1 VGFDVDIFLQ
11 ALTSKALREAV
22 PVSVSLAVVSF
33 VAGVAI
39 GFVVA
44 LMRASGLRLVR
55 SIGWTYVWLFR
66 AIPTIVLLFFV
77 WNALPQIF
85 PALAGPGFLPFYA
98 AVIGLSVNEG
108 AYAAEIIRGGL
119 LSIDD
124 GQRQAARA
132 LGMPPAAVF
141 RRIVAP
147 QVIRV
152 VIPPMANDFITLLK
166 LTSLAY
172 AVSLREIITVT
183 QTQIA
188 SSFRFAEWFGA
199 AAVYYIV
206 LVSIFMVGQAW
217 LERRFVWTF
226 EARSGNGGGIL
237 RGFGALGGGGLGGSR
252 R

>member
-1 VGFDVDIFLQ
+1 MNFDVDIFLQ
-11 ALTSKALREAV
+11 ALTSKALREAA
-22 PVSVSLAVVSF
+22 PIAIALAVVSF
-33 VAGVAI
+33 VLGVGI
-39 GFVVA
+39 GLIVA
-44 LMRASGLRLVR
+44 LMRGSRFRILRIL
-55 SIGWTYVWLFR
+55 GWGYVWFFR

-77 WNALPQIF
+77 WNALPQLV
-85 PALAGPGFLPFYA
+85 PELAGPGFLPFYA
-98 AVIGLSVNEG
+98 AVIGLSVNEA

-132 LGMPPAAVF
+132 LGMQPLAVF

-152 VIPPMANDFITLLK
+152 AIPPMANDFITLLK

-172 AVSLREIITVT
+172 AVSLREIMTVT

-188 SSFRFAEWFGA
+188 SSFRFAEWYGA
-199 AAVYYIV
+199 AAIYYLV

-217 LERRFVWTF
+217 LERRYVWTST
-226 EARSGNGGGIL
+226 ARSLRGRSFGMF
-237 RGFGALGGGGLGGSR
+237 RGFGAAR
-252 R
+252 